1 MMNGCSGG
9 NLSMTFNQA
18 KFAKMCRTVNQSDI
32 AQRLDIT
39 PQAVSRRLRNLDK
52 IRLNEFL
59 AICEL
64 IDEQPE
70 TFYEKGETE

>member
-1 MMNGCSGG
+1 MK
-9 NLSMTFNQA
+9 FNQP